1 MKKLV
6 VGTLAVAFVL
16 GLQVSSV
23 LAYRCPVLAKDC
35 EAVVGKLQKRE
46 NTDKG
51 KLATAMKMCAEA
63 LQLHE
68 GKQHAD
74 SVIKAGEAI
83 ALAGQAAK

>member
-6 VGTLAVAFVL
+6 VGTLVVVFML
-16 GLQVSSV
+16 GLHVSSV
-23 LAYRCPVLAKDC
+23 LAYRCPVLVKDC
-35 EAVVGKLQKRE
+35 EAVVAKLQKRA
-46 NTDKG
+46 NTDEG

-74 SVIKAGEAI
+74 SVIKVGQAI